1 MMEYVKAMDSANIKI
16 NVDAQRKRYT
26 VEAAIPLKDLGLTP
40 VPGMKLSGD
49 FGATHG
55 DPAGTDTVLR
65 TYWNNQSTGLV
76 ADEVFELK
84 MEPKNWGVLLFE

>member
-1 MMEYVKAMDSANIKI
+1 MDSVKVLDSAKI
-16 NVDAQRKRYT
+16 NVKIDAKRKMYT
-26 VEAAIPLKDLGLTP
+26 VEAAIPLADIDLTP
-40 VPGMKLSGD
+40 APGLKLYGD

-65 TYWNNQSTGLV
+65 TYWNNQFTGLV

-84 MEPKNWGVLLFE
+84 MEPKNWGILNFE

>member
-1 MMEYVKAMDSANIKI
+1 VKVLDSAKI
-16 NVDAQRKRYT
+16 NVKIDAKKKQYV
-26 VEAAIPLKDLGLTP
+26 VEAAIPLADIGLTP
-40 VPGMKLSGD
+40 FAGLKLYGD

-84 MEPKNWGVLLFE
+84 MEPKNWGILNFE